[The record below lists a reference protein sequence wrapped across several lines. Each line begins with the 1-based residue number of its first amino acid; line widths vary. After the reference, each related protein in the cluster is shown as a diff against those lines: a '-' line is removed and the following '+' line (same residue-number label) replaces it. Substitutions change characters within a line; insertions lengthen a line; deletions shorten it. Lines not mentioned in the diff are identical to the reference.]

1 MKSVVEED
9 LTIEG
14 NLEAKDGSV
23 EVKGKVL
30 GNVTAASVE
39 LHQTG
44 NLDGNLTAASVSIE
58 GSYEGTLKCDE
69 LRVAAT
75 SKIKGDISAK
85 TMTTEGGGK
94 FVGKVNITGP

>member
-44 NLDGNLTAASVSIE
+44 KLDGNLTAASVSIE
-58 GSYEGTLKCDE
+58 GSYEGILKCVNCGSPP
-69 LRVAAT
+69 LQRSRA
-75 SKIKGDISAK
+75 ISPRK
-85 TMTTEGGGK
+85 L
-94 FVGKVNITGP
+94 